1 MSMAAAVGSGVTRR
15 SIEPALGWGS
25 VASGVL
31 AHDMVDRTCTHLES
45 VRWPGVV
52 CTACMGSS

>member
-1 MSMAAAVGSGVTRR
+1 MSMAAALGSGVTSR

-52 CTACMGSS
+52 CTASMGSS